1 MAAINDDVY
10 ARVREKVKEHNLTEQ
25 ELKAI
30 DTARDQLQTHTYTGG
45 VTGATAAFLIAKSK
59 RFNPI
64 QLLALTGG
72 GFLMGS
78 QMGLIS
84 GALAGVKTI
93 NNLPN
98 PQRLINVIREV
109 QQVLSRLEAMKGRQG
124 ANGSNQSKSGA
135 APTVRPHAMSPQE
148 LHEAQSPQ
156 DQFSPDMNEN
166 TSGDGVWGNKQT
178 LNNANKHSG
187 GGGEMDITDQTDPFS
202 RPQTQRNQPA
212 ASISSAWDKI
222 RSENLPNNT
231 WTKIRMEAQKNP
243 ESAVDVEKARSARL
257 HRLRESS
264 DFAGGSGEREIP
276 RTREESLERGAPL
289 RKNQWGDPLE

>member
-10 ARVREKVKEHNLTEQ
+10 ARVREKIKEHNLTEQ
-25 ELKAI
+25 EVKAI

-45 VTGATAAFLIAKSK
+45 LTGAMAAFLLAKSK
-59 RFNPI
+59 KFNPI
-64 QLLALTGG
+64 QMLALTGG

-93 NNLPN
+93 NTLPN
-98 PQRLINVIREV
+98 PQRLINVVREV
-109 QQVLSRLEAMKGRQG
+109 QLEAMKGRQG
-124 ANGSNQSKSGA
+124 VNGPNASAGSHST
-135 APTVRPHAMSPQE
+135 APTMRPHQMTPQE

-166 TSGDGVWGNKQT
+166 TSGDGVWGNRQT
-178 LNNANKHSG
+178 FNRNNNNN
-187 GGGEMDITDQTDPFS
+187 EMDITDEADPLS
-202 RPQTQRNQPA
+202 RSQQTQRTHQQPPQP
-212 ASISSAWDKI
+212 SAWDKI

-231 WTKIRMEAQKNP
+231 WSRIRMEAQKNP
-243 ESAVDVEKARSARL
+243 ESAVDIEKAKSARL
-257 HRLRESS
+257 SKLRENS
-264 DFAGGSGEREIP
+264 DFGNSGEREIP
-276 RTREESLERGAPL
+276 RTREEVLERGTAS

>member
-25 ELKAI
+25 EIKAI

-45 VTGATAAFLIAKSK
+45 LTGATAAFLLAKSK

-64 QLLALTGG
+64 QLLAVTGG

-98 PQRLINVIREV
+98 PQRLINVVREV
-109 QQVLSRLEAMKGRQG
+109 QVEAMKGRQG
-124 ANGSNQSKSGA
+124 INGPNQSGA
-135 APTVRPHAMSPQE
+135 STAPTIRPHQMSPQE

-166 TSGDGVWGNKQT
+166 VSGDGVWGNRQI
-178 LNNANKHSG
+178 LRNANKHS
-187 GGGEMDITDQTDPFS
+187 GEMDITDQTDPLS
-202 RPQTQRNQPA
+202 RSQTQRNQPIA
-212 ASISSAWDKI
+212 TTNSAWDKI

-231 WTKIRMEAQKNP
+231 WTKIRMEAQTKP
-243 ESAVDVEKARSARL
+243 ESAIDIEKARSARL
-257 HRLRESS
+257 HKLRENS
-264 DFAGGSGEREIP
+264 DFTNGGEREIP
-276 RTREESLERGAPL
+276 RTREESLERGAPS
-289 RKNQWGDPLE
+289 RRNQWGDPLE